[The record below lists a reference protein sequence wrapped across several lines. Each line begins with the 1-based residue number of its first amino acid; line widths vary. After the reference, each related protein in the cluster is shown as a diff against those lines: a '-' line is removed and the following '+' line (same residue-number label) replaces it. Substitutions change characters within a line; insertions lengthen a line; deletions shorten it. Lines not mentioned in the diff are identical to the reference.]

1 MPTTLPF
8 STTGN
13 PDTRCCCVSA
23 RSSRTVMSGDTVTGS
38 RSTPDS
44 KRLTLATSAAC
55 FLAVRFLWTMPMPPS
70 CAMAIARRD
79 SVTVSIAAETSGM
92 LSWMLRVSRVLRLT
106 FRGRTLE
113 WAGTRRTSSKVRAF
127 WTGRI
132 ATPKSRII
140 RRSQLPVN
148 SWVSPAPSIDGC
160 AKTRYGALHPSRGV
174 RHASNR
180 AACRR
185 ISRRIERAG
194 AGPQMRRCRRE
205 NRLYAGP
212 VSGQHETGDDVAQ
225 HSLRSGRFSR
235 RLPRRFVRRQGG
247 GRGQEHC
254 AQDRGGAGTGVPPA
268 PAGAGKGLEAS
279 PAEIRGG
286 PGQGIEL
293 PQRPGAP
300 RAIRYRRAPVPHH
313 RAGRA
318 LLHGRRADRAGEKP
332 RARRHGSGLQL
343 NLIPSRVSSRRALA

>member
-55 FLAVRFLWTMPMPPS
+55 FFGGRFLWTIPMPPS

-79 SVTVSIAAETSGM
+79 SVTVSIAAETRGM
-92 LSWMLRVSRVLRLT
+92 LSWILRVSRVLRLT

-140 RRSQLPVN
+140 RRSHLPVN
-148 SWVSPAPSIDGC
+148 SRAHVHRSIDWC
-160 AKTRYGALHPSRGV
+160 VKTRYGAPHPSRGKFTMLRIALFAV
-174 RHASNR
+174 VFF
-180 AACRR
+180 AAVSAQAQVHKCVDAAGK
-185 ISRRIERAG
+185 IIYTQDPCPANTKSGTMSRNVLSAP
-194 AGPQMRRCRRE
+194 A
-205 NRLYAGP
+205 A
-212 VSGQHETGDDVAQ
+212 A
-225 HSLRSGRFSR
+225 
-235 RLPRRFVRRQGG
+235 
-247 GRGQEHC
+247 
-254 AQDRGGAGTGVPPA
+254 PA
-268 PAGAGKGLEAS
+268 PAAS
-279 PAEIRGG
+279 PDDKASKGDAAKGDAAKKSGPKTAAEQEQDFRKRQQDQAKAAKEAEQKSAQTQAKEQNCRNARERLAQYEIGG
-286 PGQGIEL
+286 RL
-293 PQRPGAP
+293 
-300 RAIRYRRAPVPHH
+300 
-313 RAGRA
+313 
-318 LLHGRRADRAGEKP
+318 
-332 RARRHGSGLQL
+332 S
-343 NLIPSRVSSRRALA
+343 

>member
-55 FLAVRFLWTMPMPPS
+55 FLAVRFLWMMPMPPS

-92 LSWMLRVSRVLRLT
+92 FSWMLRVSRVLRLT

-160 AKTRYGALHPSRGV
+160 VKTRYGAPHPSRGI

-194 AGPQMRRCRRE
+194 AGPQVRRYRGQDH
-205 NRLYAGP
+205 LYAGP
-212 VSGQHETGDDVAQ
+212 LPREYEIGDDVPQ
-225 HSLRSGRFSR
+225 RSL
-235 RLPRRFVRRQGG
+235 G

-268 PAGAGKGLEAS
+268 PAGAGKGLEAG
-279 PAEIRGG
+279 PAEIRGS
-286 PGQGIEL
+286 PGQGTEL

-300 RAIRYRRAPVPHH
+300 RAIRYRRASFPHQ

-318 LLHGRRADRAGEKP
+318 ILHGRRADRAGEKP

-343 NLIPSRVSSRRALA
+343 SLIPSRASSRRAFA

>member
-44 KRLTLATSAAC
+44 KRLTLATSTAC
-55 FLAVRFLWTMPMPPS
+55 FLAVRFLWTIPMPPS

-148 SWVSPAPSIDGC
+148 SWVSPA
-160 AKTRYGALHPSRGV
+160 A
-174 RHASNR
+174 
-180 AACRR
+180 
-185 ISRRIERAG
+185 
-194 AGPQMRRCRRE
+194 
-205 NRLYAGP
+205 
-212 VSGQHETGDDVAQ
+212 
-225 HSLRSGRFSR
+225 
-235 RLPRRFVRRQGG
+235 
-247 GRGQEHC
+247 
-254 AQDRGGAGTGVPPA
+254 PPA
-268 PAGAGKGLEAS
+268 DP
-279 PAEIRGG
+279 P
-286 PGQGIEL
+286 
-293 PQRPGAP
+293 
-300 RAIRYRRAPVPHH
+300 
-313 RAGRA
+313 
-318 LLHGRRADRAGEKP
+318 ADRAAAAKSTAPKTAAEQEQAFRQRQQEQAKASKQAERKSAEAQAKEQNCRNARERLAQYDIGGRLSRITAQGERYYMDDAQIEQEKS
-332 RARRHGSGLQL
+332 RARADMAQAC
-343 NLIPSRVSSRRALA
+343 N